1 MEAGRVISVPNDIWG
16 KLAAGRPHGETLWA
30 KRAVPDDTERLLA
43 ALDSDGRRHFL
54 VQLTDEEP
62 SLDDTQSRGLRVAT
76 RDLAVHGHTLGRYLD
91 ISCHDPSGH
100 DAFQVIGGELADHL
114 VLNADSPAA
123 CLAKVLAKWRRFWGQ
138 QPRDLLTRHE
148 QIGLLAELW
157 FLSVLLVPRVG
168 AAAAVE
174 RWRGPLGARHDFE
187 WPRRSV
193 EVKATTS
200 TRGLIHRINGI
211 DQLVPPQD
219 GTLLLF
225 SLRLREEGGATN
237 SLTSVVRACE
247 LALADDDEALSLFES
262 RVAAAGY
269 SPAHDEEYSRA
280 CYRVVEQVLFE
291 VERDFPRLTPLSL
304 SGGLPPGVEHVEYD
318 INLSGFDHLRVQ
330 EGGPPWT
337 A

>member
-1 MEAGRVISVPNDIWG
+1 VPIDIWG
-16 KLAAGRPHGETLWA
+16 KLATGRVHGETLWA
-30 KRAVPDDTERLLA
+30 KRAVPNDTERLLA

-54 VQLTDEEP
+54 VLLTDGEP

-76 RDLAVHGHTLGRYLD
+76 RDLAVPGHALGRYLD
-91 ISCHDPSGH
+91 VSCHDPSGH
-100 DAFQVIGGELADHL
+100 DAFQVIGGELADRL
-114 VLNADSPAA
+114 VLNEDSPAA
-123 CLAKVLAKWRRFWGQ
+123 SMAKVLAKWRRFWGQ
-138 QPRDLLTRHE
+138 QPRDVLTRYE

-157 FLSVLLVPRVG
+157 FLSVWLVPRVG
-168 AAAAVE
+168 ATSAVE

-187 WPRRSV
+187 WPRRSI

-237 SLTSVVRACE
+237 SLTSIVRACE
-247 LALADDDEALSLFES
+247 VALADNDEALSLFAS

-269 SPAHDEEYSRA
+269 SPTHEEEYSRA
-280 CYRVVEQVLFE
+280 CYRIVEEALFS
-291 VERDFPRLTPLSL
+291 VHGDFPRVTPVSL
-304 SGGLPPGVEHVEYD
+304 PEGLPPGVEHVEYD
-318 INLSGFDHLRVQ
+318 INLTGFDRLRVH

>member
-1 MEAGRVISVPNDIWG
+1 MITVPIDIWG
-16 KLAAGRPHGETLWA
+16 KLATGRVHGETLWA

-54 VQLTDEEP
+54 VLLTDGEP

-76 RDLAVHGHTLGRYLD
+76 RDLAVPGHALGRYLD

-100 DAFQVIGGELADHL
+100 DAFQVIGGELADRL
-114 VLNADSPAA
+114 VLNEDSPAA
-123 CLAKVLAKWRRFWGQ
+123 SMAKVLAKWRRFWGQ
-138 QPRDLLTRHE
+138 QPRDVLTRHE

-157 FLSVLLVPRVG
+157 FLSVWLVPRVG
-168 AAAAVE
+168 ATSAVE

-187 WPRRSV
+187 WPRRSI

-200 TRGLIHRINGI
+200 TRGLLHRINGI

-237 SLTSVVRACE
+237 SLTSIVRACE
-247 LALADDDEALSLFES
+247 VSLADNDEALSLFAS

-269 SPAHDEEYSRA
+269 SPTHDEEYSRA
-280 CYRVVEQVLFE
+280 CYRVVEEALFS
-291 VERDFPRLTPLSL
+291 VQGDFPRVTPESL
-304 SGGLPPGVEHVEYD
+304 PGGLPPGVEHVEYD
-318 INLSGFDHLRVQ
+318 INLTGFDRLRVQ